1 MEQFSVFSVLASLNY
16 KTTRKKKLKYSF
28 YDLDEGM
35 VTRMPKLSYGVNP
48 DSAKTV
54 VTVLPDGKETKNI
67 ANIGDIVISGISGE
81 KYVIRAEKFS
91 RLYVG
96 KIGETITPEQS
107 ERTVARYTGSKTIT
121 FTAPWGENMILKT
134 GDYVVKE
141 SDGSSYY
148 RIAKAEF
155 EKTYEPIPK

>member
-1 MEQFSVFSVLASLNY
+1 MEQFSVFSILMGLDY
-16 KTTRKKKLKYSF
+16 KPTRKKKLKYAF

-35 VTRMPKLSYGVNP
+35 VARMPKLSYGVNI
-48 DSAKTV
+48 DNSKV
-54 VTVLPDGKETKNI
+54 VITVLPDGKETKNV
-67 ANIGDIVISGISGE
+67 ANIGDIIVSGVSGE

-96 KIGETITPEQS
+96 KIGETVTPEQS
-107 ERTVARYTGSKTIT
+107 ERTVARYTGAKTLT

-134 GDYVVKE
+134 GDYVVRE
-141 SDGSSYY
+141 SDGSSFY